1 MKKKLILICMIVCLL
16 ATICSPAYANLP
28 ENSIV
33 PMADYHSSSK
43 ALLVIS
49 SKGIAE
55 STGKI
60 VGIPGVTTKTTVHL
74 YLQRIENGE
83 WIDVDD
89 WIASNETV
97 STTITKTRAVD
108 KGYTYRTKASC
119 YAYSGKKYERVIS
132 YSSEIKY

>member
-1 MKKKLILICMIVCLL
+1 MYDSLFISDYLLTCICKFTGKHYSTDGRLSFL
-16 ATICSPAYANLP
+16 
-28 ENSIV
+28 
-33 PMADYHSSSK
+33 SK

-89 WIASNETV
+89 WIASNEAV